1 VYILRETITSAIT
14 ITPPIVVVAAEGQ
27 VTRKI
32 EILLLAVATALL
44 LTAAVVLVV
53 IVGEVLVTPKS
64 AQQTL
69 QETIAFEVKSIGIVD
84 HNGNAAVKIIFSTSK
99 YPIDF
104 YILTADGEKVYYVT
118 VDAPESVAYLHLT
131 PYGYTNII
139 GERAYMIKAYYL
151 GKEVWNKT
159 IVVKGVKPEIEVVEV
174 SAQADYHY
182 LYLLD
187 AVLKIRNLGDMPL
200 YITSEITSENLAFYL
215 DGDKQYTIVERTTI
229 MPNDEKLIRVSLSK
243 EFITYTRIDSAEI
256 DREHILEFVVAN
268 ARAKYVIPPAKVE
281 LSIVGK
287 STDSCCGYITEFKI
301 YMRLI
306 NRWTYPIN
314 VNWIRVY
321 EDGTKISNWVTW
333 TPTDKPREKGVVE
346 PGEAASFMTYLYYC
360 KPNSVID
367 FYFAGTKLATITCS

>member
-1 VYILRETITSAIT
+1 MFILRETVTNAIT

-53 IVGEVLVTPKS
+53 IVGGVLVTPKS

-69 QETIAFEVKSIGIVD
+69 QKTIAFEVKSIEIVD

-139 GERAYMIKAYYL
+139 GERAYVIKAYYL
-151 GKEVWNKT
+151 GEEVWNKT

-200 YITSEITSENLAFYL
+200 YITSENLAFYL
-215 DGDKQYTIVERTTI
+215 DGDKRYIIVERTII

-243 EFITYTRIDSAEI
+243 EFITYTKIDSAEI
-256 DREHILEFVVAN
+256 DREHVLEFVVAN

-281 LSIVGK
+281 LSIVGE

-321 EDGTKISNWVTW
+321 KDGTKISVTW

-346 PGEAASFMTYLYYC
+346 PGEVASFMTYLYYC
-360 KPNSVID
+360 KLNSVID
-367 FYFAGTKLATITCS
+367 FYFAGTKLATIKCS